1 MKRIL
6 GILLLCGCLAGCAR
20 GGSGNS
26 ASLSGNWQFT
36 VNSTASVLNFTLSGT
51 LQEGSN
57 NPATELVTGTLT
69 VDQTL
74 PGPLPDCSGPI
85 TYLAVGKISGST
97 VALGL
102 NNSYFITFTG
112 TANSDLTSMS
122 GSYTIPSQANGGTC
136 DAGDQ
141 GTWSATKT
149 S

>member
-1 MKRIL
+1 MKEIL

-20 GGSGNS
+20 GGSGS
-26 ASLSGNWQFT
+26 SLSGNWQFT

-69 VDQTL
+69 IDQTL
-74 PGPLPDCSGPI
+74 PGPSADCSGPH
-85 TYLAVGKISGST
+85 T
-97 VALGL
+97 
-102 NNSYFITFTG
+102 NFTG

-122 GSYTIPSQANGGTC
+122 GNYTIPSQANGAVC
-136 DAGDQ
+136 DAGDS

-149 S
+149 Q